1 MKSVK
6 ESMAEVM
13 RKFNR
18 MIDEAPDENSLD
30 SEPSQQSE
38 ILKSVS
44 CSSEP
49 SEPSEPSEFFVGSEA
64 SEYSVPSISSGSL
77 EFCNSVTSVSS
88 MYKGGDSVSSEPSV
102 PSMPSMYTWE
112 ELALAE
118 KAAGEAKQRLPTQIR
133 SWYKKWID
141 PVFEANA
148 EKWQT
153 QISDMIGKHLMHAT
167 GKENTLA
174 LVTAFYDLN
183 ASKFASI
190 PREGFI
196 ASAEEVIVREL
207 ASWIEALPS
216 GEAAYYRQLPAPHQE
231 AFRICRSLALRALEK
246 TGTPIFFLGIH
257 ELAKRITI
265 SDREAGHFLNKSP
278 FLKCVEKGKLW
289 QPGIKS
295 KASSWQWI
303 YPLEAAAKSRAEKSA
318 CPL

>member
-1 MKSVK
+1 MKPVK

-13 RKFNR
+13 RKFDR
-18 MIDEAPDENSLD
+18 MIDAAPDENSLD

-49 SEPSEPSEFFVGSEA
+49 SEPSEFFVGSEA
-64 SEYSVPSISSGSL
+64 SISSGSL
-77 EFCNSVTSVSS
+77 EFCNSVSSVSS
-88 MYKGGDSVSSEPSV
+88 MYKGGDSVSSMPSV
-102 PSMPSMYTWE
+102 PSMYTWE

-118 KAAGEAKQRLPTQIR
+118 KTAGEAKQRLPAKIN
-133 SWYKKWID
+133 SWYEKWIY
-141 PVFEANA
+141 PIFEADA
-148 EKWQT
+148 ETWQT
-153 QISDMIGKHLMHAT
+153 QISDMVGKHLMHAT
-167 GKENTLA
+167 GEENTLA

-183 ASKFASI
+183 APTFASI

-196 ASAEEVIVREL
+196 ASAGEIMVREL

-216 GEAAYYRQLPAPHQE
+216 GEADYYRQLPAPQQA
-231 AFRICRSLALRALEK
+231 AFRICRSLALRALEMK
-246 TGTPIFFLGIH
+246 ETPIFFLGSH

-265 SDREAGHFLNKSP
+265 SDREAFRILNKSP
-278 FLKCVEKGKLW
+278 FLKCVEKGKPW
-289 QPGIKS
+289 QSEIKP

-303 YPLEAAAKSRAEKSA
+303 YPLEAVGKSRVEKSA

>member
-13 RKFNR
+13 RKFDR
-18 MIDEAPDENSLD
+18 MIDAATDENSLD

-38 ILKSVS
+38 VLKSVS
-44 CSSEP
+44 CS
-49 SEPSEPSEFFVGSEA
+49 SEPSEFFVGSEA
-64 SEYSVPSISSGSL
+64 SDYSVPSISSGSL

-88 MYKGGDSVSSEPSV
+88 MYKGGVSVSSVPSV
-102 PSMPSMYTWE
+102 PSMYTWE

-118 KAAGEAKQRLPTQIR
+118 KAAGAAKQRLPAKIR
-133 SWYKKWID
+133 SWYEKWID
-141 PVFEANA
+141 PVFEADA
-148 EKWQT
+148 ETWQI

-167 GKENTLA
+167 GEENTLA

-183 ASKFASI
+183 APTFASI

-207 ASWIEALPS
+207 ASWSEALPS
-216 GEAAYYRQLPAPHQE
+216 GEAAYYSQLPKPQQE

-246 TGTPIFFLGIH
+246 NGTPIFFLGSH

-265 SDREAGHFLNKSP
+265 SDREAARILNKSP
-278 FLKCVEKGKLW
+278 FLSCVEKGKPW
-289 QPGIKS
+289 QPGIKP

-318 CPL
+318 CPF

>member
-1 MKSVK
+1 MNSVK
-6 ESMAEVM
+6 ELAATVM
-13 RKFNR
+13 SNFDRL
-18 MIDEAPDENSLD
+18 IAEAPDESSLD

-49 SEPSEPSEFFVGSEA
+49 SEFFVDSET
-64 SEYSVPSISSGSL
+64 SQYSVPSISSVSL
-77 EFCNSVTSVSS
+77 EFCNSITSVSS
-88 MYKGGDSVSSEPSV
+88 MYKGGDSVSSVPSV
-102 PSMPSMYTWE
+102 PSMYTWE
-112 ELALAE
+112 DLALAE
-118 KAAGEAKQRLPTQIR
+118 KAAAEARQLLPTQIG

-148 EKWQT
+148 ETWQT

-246 TGTPIFFLGIH
+246 NGTPIFFLGSH
-257 ELAKRITI
+257 ELAKRITN
-265 SDREAGHFLNKSP
+265 SDREAGSILNKSP
-278 FLKCVEKGKLW
+278 FLKCVEKGKPW
-289 QPGIKS
+289 QPRIKS
-295 KASSWQWI
+295 IASSWQWI
-303 YPLEAAAKSRAEKSA
+303 YPLEAAAKSSTAKPA
-318 CPL
+318 CPF

>member
-1 MKSVK
+1 MKLVK

-13 RKFNR
+13 RKFDR
-18 MIDEAPDENSLD
+18 MIDAAPDENSLD

-49 SEPSEPSEFFVGSEA
+49 SEFFVGSEA
-64 SEYSVPSISSGSL
+64 SDYSVPTISSGSL
-77 EFCNSVTSVSS
+77 EFCNSVSSVSS
-88 MYKGGDSVSSEPSV
+88 VPSV
-102 PSMPSMYTWE
+102 PSMYTWE

-118 KAAGEAKQRLPTQIR
+118 KAAGAAKQRLPAKIR
-133 SWYKKWID
+133 SWYEKWID
-141 PVFEANA
+141 PVFEADA
-148 EKWQT
+148 ETWQT

-167 GKENTLA
+167 GEENTLA

-183 ASKFASI
+183 APTFASI

-196 ASAEEVIVREL
+196 ASAGEIMVREL

-216 GEAAYYRQLPAPHQE
+216 GEAAYYRQLPAPQQE

-246 TGTPIFFLGIH
+246 KETPIFFLGSH

-265 SDREAGHFLNKSP
+265 SDREAFRILNKSP
-278 FLKCVEKGKLW
+278 FLKCVEKGKPW
-289 QPGIKS
+289 QLGTKPC
-295 KASSWQWI
+295 ASVWQWI
-303 YPLEAAAKSRAEKSA
+303 YPLEAAAKNSTGKPA
-318 CPL
+318 CPF

>member
-1 MKSVK
+1 MNSLK
-6 ESMAEVM
+6 EPMAEVM
-13 RKFNR
+13 RKFDR
-18 MIDEAPDENSLD
+18 MMDAAPDESSLD

-49 SEPSEPSEFFVGSEA
+49 SEFFVDSET
-64 SEYSVPSISSGSL
+64 SEYSVPSISSVSL

-88 MYKGGDSVSSEPSV
+88 MYKGGDSVSSVPSV
-102 PSMPSMYTWE
+102 PSMYTWK

-141 PVFEANA
+141 PVFEADA
-148 EKWQT
+148 ETWQT

-167 GKENTLA
+167 GEENTLA

-183 ASKFASI
+183 APTFASI

-196 ASAEEVIVREL
+196 ASAGEIMVREL
-207 ASWIEALPS
+207 ASWSEALPS
-216 GEAAYYRQLPAPHQE
+216 GEAAYYRQLPTPQQE

-246 TGTPIFFLGIH
+246 EGTPIFFLGSH

-265 SDREAGHFLNKSP
+265 SDREAARILNKSP
-278 FLKCVEKGKLW
+278 FLKCVEKGKPW
-289 QPGIKS
+289 QPGIKP

-318 CPL
+318 CHF

>member
-1 MKSVK
+1 MKLVK

-13 RKFNR
+13 RNFDR

-49 SEPSEPSEFFVGSEA
+49 SEPSEFFVGSEA
-64 SEYSVPSISSGSL
+64 SDYSVPSISSGSL

-88 MYKGGDSVSSEPSV
+88 MYKGGDSVSSVPSV
-102 PSMPSMYTWE
+102 PSMYTWE

-118 KAAGEAKQRLPTQIR
+118 KAAGAAKQRLPAKIR
-133 SWYKKWID
+133 SWYEKWID
-141 PVFEANA
+141 PVFEADA
-148 EKWQT
+148 ETWQT

-167 GKENTLA
+167 GDENTLT

-183 ASKFASI
+183 ASRFASI
-190 PREGFI
+190 PREEFI
-196 ASAEEVIVREL
+196 ASAGEIMVREL

-216 GEAAYYRQLPAPHQE
+216 GEAAYYRQLPAPQQA

-246 TGTPIFFLGIH
+246 KGTPIFFLGSH

-265 SDREAGHFLNKSP
+265 SDREAARILNKSP
-278 FLKCVEKGKLW
+278 FLSCVEKGKPW

-303 YPLEAAAKSRAEKSA
+303 YPLETAAKSRAEKSA
-318 CPL
+318 CPF

>member
-1 MKSVK
+1 MKLVK

-13 RKFNR
+13 RKFDR
-18 MIDEAPDENSLD
+18 MIDAAPDENSLD

-49 SEPSEPSEFFVGSEA
+49 SEFFVGSEA
-64 SEYSVPSISSGSL
+64 SDYSVPSISSGSL

-88 MYKGGDSVSSEPSV
+88 VSSMYKGGVSVSSVPSV
-102 PSMPSMYTWE
+102 PSMYTWE

-118 KAAGEAKQRLPTQIR
+118 KAAGEAKQRLPAKIR
-133 SWYKKWID
+133 SWYEKWID
-141 PVFEANA
+141 PVFEADA
-148 EKWQT
+148 ETWQT

-167 GKENTLA
+167 GEENTLA

-183 ASKFASI
+183 APTFASI

-196 ASAEEVIVREL
+196 ASAGEIMVREL

-216 GEAAYYRQLPAPHQE
+216 GEADYYRQLPAPQQA

-246 TGTPIFFLGIH
+246 KETPIFFLGSH

-265 SDREAGHFLNKSP
+265 SDREAFRILNKSP
-278 FLKCVEKGKLW
+278 FLKCVEKGKPW
-289 QPGIKS
+289 QSEIKP

-318 CPL
+318 CPF

>member
-1 MKSVK
+1 MKPVK

-13 RKFNR
+13 RKFDR
-18 MIDEAPDENSLD
+18 MIDAAPDESSLD

-44 CSSEP
+44 CI
-49 SEPSEPSEFFVGSEA
+49 SEPSEFFVDSET
-64 SEYSVPSISSGSL
+64 SQYSVPSISSGSL

-88 MYKGGDSVSSEPSV
+88 M

-118 KAAGEAKQRLPTQIR
+118 KAAGEAKQRLPTQIG
-133 SWYKKWID
+133 SWYEKWID

-148 EKWQT
+148 ETWQT

-196 ASAEEVIVREL
+196 ASAREIMVREL
-207 ASWIEALPS
+207 ASWLEALPS
-216 GEAAYYRQLPAPHQE
+216 GEADYYRKLPAPQQE

-246 TGTPIFFLGIH
+246 TRTPIFFLGSH

-265 SDREAGHFLNKSP
+265 SDREAFSILNKAP
-278 FLKCVEKGKLW
+278 FLKCVEKGKPW
-289 QPGIKS
+289 QSGIKP

-303 YPLEAAAKSRAEKSA
+303 YPLEAAAQSRVEKSA
-318 CPL
+318 CPF